1 VDEQWFE
8 GLRELTHR
16 TAAIARRVR
25 AGETILVTDH
35 ETPVMRLIPAAPA
48 DEAMARLSAADLLI
62 PATNP
67 GYLPEPVNTG
77 RWTGEDAAATVSE
90 IRQDRI

>member
-1 VDEQWFE
+1 METI

-35 ETPVMRLIPAAPA
+35 GSPVMRLTPAAPA
-48 DEAMARLSAADLLI
+48 DDVLAQLAAAGRLI

-67 GYLPEPVNTG
+67 GFLPEPVETG
-77 RWTGEDAAATVSE
+77 QWTGKDAADAISE
-90 IRQDRI
+90 LREERL

>member
-1 VDEQWFE
+1 MDTI

-35 ETPVMRLIPAAPA
+35 GRPVMRLIPASPA
-48 DEAMARLSAADLLI
+48 DDTMGRLAAAGLLI
-62 PATNP
+62 PAANP
-67 GYLPEPVNTG
+67 GYLPEPVHTG
-77 RWTGEDAAATVSE
+77 QWTGEDAAEAISE
-90 IRQDRI
+90 LRQDRI

>member
-1 VDEQWFE
+1 METI
-8 GLRELTHR
+8 GLGELTNR

-35 ETPVMRLIPAAPA
+35 GKPVMRLTPAAPA
-48 DEAMARLSAADLLI
+48 DDTMVRLAAAGLLI

-67 GYLPEPVNTG
+67 GYLPEPVDTG
-77 RWTGEDAAATVSE
+77 RWSGEDAAAGVSE
-90 IRQDRI
+90 LRQDRL

>member
-1 VDEQWFE
+1 METI

-35 ETPVMRLIPAAPA
+35 GKPIMRLTPAAPA
-48 DEAMARLSAADLLI
+48 DDVMARLAAAGLLI
-62 PATNP
+62 AATNP
-67 GYLPEPVNTG
+67 GYLPEPVDTG
-77 RWTGEDAAATVSE
+77 RWSGEDAAAAVSDLRE
-90 IRQDRI
+90 DRL

>member
-1 VDEQWFE
+1 METI

-35 ETPVMRLIPAAPA
+35 GTPVMRLTPAAPA
-48 DEAMARLSAADLLI
+48 DDAMARLAAAGLLI

-67 GYLPEPVNTG
+67 GYLPEPVDTG
-77 RWTGEDAAATVSE
+77 RWTGEDAAAAVSE
-90 IRQDRI
+90 LRQDRT